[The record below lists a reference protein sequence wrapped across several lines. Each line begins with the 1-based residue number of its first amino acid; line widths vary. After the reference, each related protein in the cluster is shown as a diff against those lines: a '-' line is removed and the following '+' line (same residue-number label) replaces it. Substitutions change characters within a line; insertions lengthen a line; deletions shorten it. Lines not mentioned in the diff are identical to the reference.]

1 MQYVAQTRND
11 IIVAKFLVSDDYVR
25 QDNELTLTK
34 QQYEDIQLPCTLEFE
49 PVNEW
54 PTWETQTFEIPEP
67 EPSTEDDLTT
77 MVVNHEYKLTLL
89 ELGLSE

>member
-34 QQYEDIQLPCTLEFE
+34 QQYEDIQLPCTLGFE

-54 PTWETQTFEIPEP
+54 PTWETQTFEIPKP
-67 EPSTEDDLTT
+67 EASEEDDITA